1 MMEHQKYF
9 DKLRY
14 CLQLES
20 DAERARLAERRQRR
34 GDKNAEKHGEA
45 LIDLAIEDYRTG
57 LGGRYLL
64 SLVKRNREM
73 GLPWNRFRVGAPVL
87 LSYDEAPEED
97 WLYGIVSARS
107 ARHVEIAVDEW
118 PDGNKFR
125 IDLSADEV
133 TRSRQLSAMN
143 HAQTGRARVAQMR
156 DILLGD
162 REPIVDEIKEIEFQ
176 AALNTSQQQS
186 ILTALACRDIAIIHG
201 PPGTG
206 KTTTVAELIF
216 QAVKKGLKVFATAP
230 SNTGVD
236 NLLDRLTR
244 YKLSMVRIGHP
255 ARVQEDLQRYTLDAI
270 IERDPAQDVI
280 RAMFKE
286 ADQLMRKAS
295 KFTRAKPAPGSRQ
308 DMRQEARR
316 LRDDARTYERQLI
329 ATALDRADVLC
340 ATATFDPEVLGDR
353 RFDLAVIDEAC
364 QSTESGCW
372 PVITRAEKVVFAGD
386 HCQLPPT
393 VLSAEASR
401 EGFAVSM
408 MERLVALYGEKVTRR
423 LTTQYRMHEHIMQFS
438 SDQFYDGSLIADAS
452 VMSHRLCDLP
462 NVATSPYSEGA
473 ATFIDTAGASWD
485 EEEEQDGE
493 SRLNSQEGQL
503 VLQWVDQWLDQGL
516 PPSDI
521 AVIAPYAAQVRW
533 IRDRCSS
540 GVEVDTVDGFQG
552 REKEAV
558 IISLVRS
565 NSIGEIG
572 FLGDTRRMNVAMTR
586 ARRRLVVIGDS
597 ATLANHPFYADMIGY
612 FERVGGYTTVW
623 ESY

>member
-1 MMEHQKYF
+1 
-9 DKLRY
+9 
-14 CLQLES
+14 
-20 DAERARLAERRQRR
+20 
-34 GDKNAEKHGEA
+34 
-45 LIDLAIEDYRTG
+45 
-57 LGGRYLL
+57 
-64 SLVKRNREM
+64 
-73 GLPWNRFRVGAPVL
+73 
-87 LSYDEAPEED
+87 
-97 WLYGIVSARS
+97 
-107 ARHVEIAVDEW
+107 VEIAVDEW

-133 TRSRQLSAMN
+133 TRSRQLSAMH

-186 ILTALACRDIAIIHG
+186 ILTALACRDIAVIHG

-280 RAMFKE
+280 RSMFKE

-295 KFTRAKPAPGSRQ
+295 KFTRAKPVPGSRQ

-353 RFDLAVIDEAC
+353 RFDLAIIDEAC

-372 PVITRAEKVVFAGD
+372 PVITRAEKIVFAGD

-401 EGFAVSM
+401 EGFAISM

-438 SDQFYDGSLIADAS
+438 SDQFYDGSLIADAT
-452 VMSHRLCDLP
+452 VNSHRLCDLP
-462 NVATSPYSEGA
+462 NVATSPYSEGV

-503 VLQWVDQWLDQGL
+503 VLQWVEQWLDHGL

-533 IRDRCSS
+533 IRDRCPS

-565 NSIGEIG
+565 NPTGEIG

-597 ATLANHPFYADMIGY
+597 ATLANHPFYAEMISY
-612 FERVGGYTTVW
+612 FERVGGYSTVW
-623 ESY
+623 ETY